1 MKKRTKQNGSS
12 NDNWATPDYIL
23 KDIRKEFGEF
33 FDPCPLNHENSK
45 WDGLKISWKKVN
57 FINPPYNNK
66 DKVAFIRK
74 AFEESKKGK
83 TCILLIPVTTDI
95 PIFHELILPYGEI
108 RYIKGRVKFKG
119 HNSKGEYVENKSGQ
133 SGSMF
138 VIFRTIET
146 IIKSNKKVKEQIA
159 LL

>member
-1 MKKRTKQNGSS
+1 MKKRNKQNGSS
-12 NDNWATPDYIL
+12 NDDWATPDYIL
-23 KDIRKEFGEF
+23 EDIKKEFGEF
-33 FDPCPLNHENSK
+33 FDPCPLKHDKSK
-45 WDGLKISWKKVN
+45 WDGLKISWRKIN

-74 AFEESKKGK
+74 AYEESKKGK
-83 TCILLIPVTTDI
+83 VCILLIPVTTDI

-119 HNSKGEYVENKSGQ
+119 YNSKGEYVENKSGQ

-138 VIFRTIET
+138 VIFRTIST
-146 IIKSNKKVKEQIA
+146 IIKNSREED
-159 LL
+159 

>member
-1 MKKRTKQNGSS
+1 MKKRNKNNGST

-23 KDIRKEFGEF
+23 KDIEKEFGKF
-33 FDPCPLNHENSK
+33 FDPCPLNHDKSK
-45 WDGLKISWKKVN
+45 WDGLKISWRKVN

-74 AFEESKKGK
+74 AYEESLKGK

-95 PIFHELILPYGEI
+95 PIFHELIWPYGEI

-119 HNSKGEYVENKSGQ
+119 YNSKGEYVDNKSGQ

-138 VIFRTIET
+138 VIFRTVGT
-146 IIKSNKKVKEQIA
+146 IIKSIKDKEKCQSK
-159 LL
+159 